1 MDSPERIAQ
10 SAHSQ
15 WKMGVLEESSCEEKK
30 IEKNVQ
36 KIIPVSGGE
45 LVRRKENLKN
55 VQKIIPVS
63 E

>member
-36 KIIPVSGGE
+36 KIIPVSE
-45 LVRRKENLKN
+45 
-55 VQKIIPVS
+55 
-63 E
+63 